1 MDVTIID
8 VLKGMIWQIPAIIAA
23 TLLLTSTIKGIFQI
37 TNKTVNHI
45 ISWVVSI
52 GTALG
57 FVACNQMTFGLGGWD
72 YAVAACCGI
81 IVGLDANEI
90 YSWDKIK
97 QILTII
103 TELFGGASYKVKKA
117 EADRLY
123 AEKKAARLKK

>member
-1 MDVTIID
+1 MQVTIID

-57 FVACNQMTFGLGGWD
+57 FVACNQMTFGLG
-72 YAVAACCGI
+72 
-81 IVGLDANEI
+81 
-90 YSWDKIK
+90 
-97 QILTII
+97 
-103 TELFGGASYKVKKA
+103 
-117 EADRLY
+117 
-123 AEKKAARLKK
+123 